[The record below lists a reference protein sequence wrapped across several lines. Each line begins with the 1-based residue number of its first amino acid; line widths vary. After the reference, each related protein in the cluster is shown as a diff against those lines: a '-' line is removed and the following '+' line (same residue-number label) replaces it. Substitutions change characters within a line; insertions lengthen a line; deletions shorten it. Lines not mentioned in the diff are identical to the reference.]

1 MRNNFKYFV
10 LTQNVKFVLI
20 IFPYIKQNKNI
31 QILGIII
38 KEVIKEISIKHV
50 MEELNKR
57 IRYIVLEKLKGEDCK
72 RLKKTMKRV
81 VNKLFYKTFNFALL
95 IWKSS
100 FIST

>member
-1 MRNNFKYFV
+1 
-10 LTQNVKFVLI
+10 
-20 IFPYIKQNKNI
+20 
-31 QILGIII
+31 
-38 KEVIKEISIKHV
+38 